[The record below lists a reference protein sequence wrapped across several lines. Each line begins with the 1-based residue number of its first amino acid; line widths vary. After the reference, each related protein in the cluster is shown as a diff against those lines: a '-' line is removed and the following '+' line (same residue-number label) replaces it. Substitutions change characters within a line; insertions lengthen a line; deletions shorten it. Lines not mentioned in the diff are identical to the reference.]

1 MPFHIRRA
9 QPADASSI
17 AHVQVE
23 SWRTTYPGIV
33 PDSFLAA
40 LDKQGRTESWEPQ
53 LADNSTPIFGVED
66 DTGIFG
72 FVSGGP
78 IRDSVHSY
86 DAELYA
92 IYLLKDRQQQGA
104 GRALT
109 RALAAVLHASGFKS
123 MAVWAL
129 EENPSIAF
137 YKRLGAVPVVTRN
150 INIGGKDLPDVALGW
165 PSLEDLL

>member
-1 MPFHIRRA
+1 MPFEIRRA
-9 QPADASSI
+9 QPADAPHI

-33 PDSFLAA
+33 PDTFLDA

-53 LADNSTPIFGVED
+53 LADPAMLIFVAED
-66 DTGIFG
+66 DTGVFG

-78 IRDSVHSY
+78 IRDSVDAY

-92 IYLLKDRQQQGA
+92 IYLLKDRQQQGV
-104 GRALT
+104 GSALT
-109 RALAAVLHASGFKS
+109 RALAASLHTSGFKS

-129 EENPSIAF
+129 AENPSVAF
-137 YKRLGAVPVVTRN
+137 YKRLGAVPIVTRT
-150 INIGGKDLPDVALGW
+150 IQIGGKDLPDLALGW
-165 PSLEDLL
+165 SSLQSLL